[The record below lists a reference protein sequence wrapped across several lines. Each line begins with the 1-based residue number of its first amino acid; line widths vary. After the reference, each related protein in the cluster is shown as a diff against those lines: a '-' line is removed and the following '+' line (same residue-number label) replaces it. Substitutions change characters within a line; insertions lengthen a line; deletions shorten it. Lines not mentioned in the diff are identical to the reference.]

1 MKYYLYDEKTK
12 QFLKEQEGYLDP
24 LETKAQGKNVYIVP
38 PFSTTEK
45 PDLTS
50 LKDNEIL
57 VFNGNKWQIEQEFYV
72 GKIVDCQGERAV
84 KYVTDNDLTFE
95 PCDNG
100 FKIVEKPL
108 PKEKTL
114 EELKEQKHAE
124 LKSIMQTRAAKID
137 EINTSKNY
145 QLNTG
150 GLEYEEDL
158 FAYDDKAL
166 LRISGTILDWQDQI
180 SRGTVQPEDIVQ
192 PWISKANRVHPLS
205 YDQLI
210 ELARLLRQEV
220 QRIVFYGTYLE
231 KLAQAATT
239 LEELDAIVWDY
250 GAASASGIID
260 RLIAGGN
267 QDA

>member
-1 MKYYLYDEKTK
+1 MSEYYPGYIFHDGDDYPEVAAWCNANGCYIKEITPDSEGRRFEIVKIPQKDLDTAKAEK
-12 QFLKEQEGYLDP
+12 
-24 LETKAQGKNVYIVP
+24 I
-38 PFSTTEK
+38 
-45 PDLTS
+45 
-50 LKDNEIL
+50 
-57 VFNGNKWQIEQEFYV
+57 
-72 GKIVDCQGERAV
+72 
-84 KYVTDNDLTFE
+84 
-95 PCDNG
+95 
-100 FKIVEKPL
+100 
-108 PKEKTL
+108 
-114 EELKEQKHAE
+114 AE
-124 LKSIMQTRAAKID
+124 LNAAK
-137 EINTSKNY
+137 NH
-145 QLNTG
+145 QLDTG

-180 SRGTVQPEDIVQ
+180 SRGTVQPADIVQ

-239 LEELDAIVWDY
+239 LAELDAIVWDY

-267 QDA
+267 

>member
-1 MKYYLYDEKTK
+1 MSEYYPGYVFHDGDDYPKVAAWCNANGCYIKELTPDGEGRRFEIVKIPQKDLDTAKAEK
-12 QFLKEQEGYLDP
+12 
-24 LETKAQGKNVYIVP
+24 I
-38 PFSTTEK
+38 
-45 PDLTS
+45 
-50 LKDNEIL
+50 
-57 VFNGNKWQIEQEFYV
+57 
-72 GKIVDCQGERAV
+72 
-84 KYVTDNDLTFE
+84 
-95 PCDNG
+95 
-100 FKIVEKPL
+100 
-108 PKEKTL
+108 
-114 EELKEQKHAE
+114 AE
-124 LKSIMQTRAAKID
+124 LNAAK
-137 EINTSKNY
+137 NH
-145 QLNTG
+145 QLDTG

-180 SRGTVQPEDIVQ
+180 SRGTAKPEDIVQ
-192 PWISKANRVHPLS
+192 PWISKANTVHPLS

-239 LEELDAIVWDY
+239 LDELDAIVWDY

-267 QDA
+267 

>member
-1 MKYYLYDEKTK
+1 MIEYRNLYWDAPDHSRMQAEIKHPD
-12 QFLKEQEGYLDP
+12 FGWIPYCCMEGDTGIGAELWAARAYLDIEEWRDRRD
-24 LETKAQGKNVYIVP
+24 LEQTR
-38 PFSTTEK
+38 
-45 PDLTS
+45 
-50 LKDNEIL
+50 
-57 VFNGNKWQIEQEFYV
+57 
-72 GKIVDCQGERAV
+72 GE
-84 KYVTDNDLTFE
+84 
-95 PCDNG
+95 
-100 FKIVEKPL
+100 KIVE
-108 PKEKTL
+108 
-114 EELKEQKHAE
+114 
-124 LKSIMQTRAAKID
+124 
-137 EINTSKNY
+137 INSAKNY
-145 QLNTG
+145 QLNNG

-180 SRGTVQPEDIVQ
+180 SRGAVQPEDIIQ
-192 PWISKANRVHPLS
+192 PWISKSNRVHPLS

-267 QDA
+267 

>member
-1 MKYYLYDEKTK
+1 MIEYRNLYWDAPDHSRMQAEIKHPD
-12 QFLKEQEGYLDP
+12 FGWIPYCCMEGDTGIGAELWAARAYLDIEEWRDRRD
-24 LETKAQGKNVYIVP
+24 LEQTR
-38 PFSTTEK
+38 SE
-45 PDLTS
+45 
-50 LKDNEIL
+50 
-57 VFNGNKWQIEQEFYV
+57 
-72 GKIVDCQGERAV
+72 
-84 KYVTDNDLTFE
+84 
-95 PCDNG
+95 
-100 FKIVEKPL
+100 KIVE
-108 PKEKTL
+108 
-114 EELKEQKHAE
+114 
-124 LKSIMQTRAAKID
+124 
-137 EINTSKNY
+137 INSAKNY
-145 QLNTG
+145 QLNNG

-180 SRGTVQPEDIVQ
+180 SRGTVKPEDIVQ

-231 KLAQAATT
+231 KLAQAATS

-267 QDA
+267 

>member
-1 MKYYLYDEKTK
+1 MIDYRDLVWGDRDHTFFKGEVDSGELGYGWIPYNFY
-12 QFLKEQEGYLDP
+12 EGD
-24 LETKAQGKNVYIVP
+24 TGI
-38 PFSTTEK
+38 
-45 PDLTS
+45 
-50 LKDNEIL
+50 
-57 VFNGNKWQIEQEFYV
+57 G
-72 GKIVDCQGERAV
+72 
-84 KYVTDNDLTFE
+84 
-95 PCDNG
+95 
-100 FKIVEKPL
+100 
-108 PKEKTL
+108 
-114 EELKEQKHAE
+114 AE
-124 LKSIMQTRAAKID
+124 LWPIRDTLDIAEWTDPRDLEAARADKIAELTAAK
-137 EINTSKNY
+137 NH
-145 QLNTG
+145 QLDTG

-180 SRGTVQPEDIVQ
+180 SRGTVKPEDIVQ
-192 PWISKANRVHPLS
+192 PWISKANTVHPLS

-231 KLAQAATT
+231 KLAQAATS

-267 QDA
+267 

>member
-1 MKYYLYDEKTK
+1 MIEYYPGYIFHDGDDYPEVAAWCNANSCYIKEITPDGDGRRFEIVKIPQKDLDEA
-12 QFLKEQEGYLDP
+12 
-24 LETKAQGKNVYIVP
+24 KADKI
-38 PFSTTEK
+38 TEI
-45 PDLTS
+45 
-50 LKDNEIL
+50 N
-57 VFNGNKWQIEQEFYV
+57 
-72 GKIVDCQGERAV
+72 
-84 KYVTDNDLTFE
+84 
-95 PCDNG
+95 
-100 FKIVEKPL
+100 
-108 PKEKTL
+108 
-114 EELKEQKHAE
+114 
-124 LKSIMQTRAAKID
+124 AAK
-137 EINTSKNY
+137 NR
-145 QLNTG
+145 QLDTG
-150 GLEYEEDL
+150 CLEYMEDL

-180 SRGTVQPEDIVQ
+180 SRGAVQPEDIVQ

>member
-1 MKYYLYDEKTK
+1 MIEYRNLYWDAPDHSRMQAEIKHPD
-12 QFLKEQEGYLDP
+12 FGWIPYCCMEGDTGIGAELWAARAYLDIEEWRDRRD
-24 LETKAQGKNVYIVP
+24 LE
-38 PFSTTEK
+38 
-45 PDLTS
+45 
-50 LKDNEIL
+50 
-57 VFNGNKWQIEQEFYV
+57 
-72 GKIVDCQGERAV
+72 
-84 KYVTDNDLTFE
+84 
-95 PCDNG
+95 
-100 FKIVEKPL
+100 
-108 PKEKTL
+108 
-114 EELKEQKHAE
+114 
-124 LKSIMQTRAAKID
+124 QTRREKIG
-137 EINTSKNY
+137 EINSAKNY
-145 QLNTG
+145 QLNNG

-180 SRGTVQPEDIVQ
+180 SRGTVQPEDIIQ

-239 LEELDAIVWDY
+239 LAELDAIVWDY

-260 RLIAGGN
+260 RLIAGGK
-267 QDA
+267 

>member
-1 MKYYLYDEKTK
+1 MSDYYPGYIFHDGDDYPEVAAWCNANGCYIKEITPDSEGRRFEIVKIPQKDLDTAKAEK
-12 QFLKEQEGYLDP
+12 
-24 LETKAQGKNVYIVP
+24 I
-38 PFSTTEK
+38 
-45 PDLTS
+45 
-50 LKDNEIL
+50 
-57 VFNGNKWQIEQEFYV
+57 
-72 GKIVDCQGERAV
+72 
-84 KYVTDNDLTFE
+84 
-95 PCDNG
+95 
-100 FKIVEKPL
+100 
-108 PKEKTL
+108 
-114 EELKEQKHAE
+114 AE
-124 LKSIMQTRAAKID
+124 LNAAK
-137 EINTSKNY
+137 NH
-145 QLNTG
+145 QLDTG

-180 SRGTVQPEDIVQ
+180 SRGTVQPADIVQ

-231 KLAQAATT
+231 KLAQAAQT

-267 QDA
+267 

>member
-1 MKYYLYDEKTK
+1 MIEYRNLYWDAPDHSRMQAEIKHPD
-12 QFLKEQEGYLDP
+12 FGWIPYCCMEGDTGIGAELWAARAYLDIEEWRDRRD
-24 LETKAQGKNVYIVP
+24 LEQTR
-38 PFSTTEK
+38 SE
-45 PDLTS
+45 
-50 LKDNEIL
+50 
-57 VFNGNKWQIEQEFYV
+57 
-72 GKIVDCQGERAV
+72 
-84 KYVTDNDLTFE
+84 
-95 PCDNG
+95 
-100 FKIVEKPL
+100 KIVE
-108 PKEKTL
+108 
-114 EELKEQKHAE
+114 
-124 LKSIMQTRAAKID
+124 
-137 EINTSKNY
+137 INSAKNY

-180 SRGTVQPEDIVQ
+180 SRGTVKPEDIVQ
-192 PWISKANRVHPLS
+192 PWISKANTVHPLS

-239 LEELDAIVWDY
+239 LAELDAIVWDY

>member
-1 MKYYLYDEKTK
+1 MIEYRNLYWDAPDHSRMQAEIKHPD
-12 QFLKEQEGYLDP
+12 FGWIPYCCMEGDTGIGAELWAARAYLDIEEWRDRRD
-24 LETKAQGKNVYIVP
+24 LE
-38 PFSTTEK
+38 
-45 PDLTS
+45 
-50 LKDNEIL
+50 
-57 VFNGNKWQIEQEFYV
+57 
-72 GKIVDCQGERAV
+72 
-84 KYVTDNDLTFE
+84 
-95 PCDNG
+95 
-100 FKIVEKPL
+100 
-108 PKEKTL
+108 
-114 EELKEQKHAE
+114 
-124 LKSIMQTRAAKID
+124 QTRREKIG
-137 EINTSKNY
+137 EINSAKNY
-145 QLNTG
+145 QLTNG
-150 GLEYEEDL
+150 GLEYMEDL

-180 SRGTVQPEDIVQ
+180 SRGTVQPEDIIQ
-192 PWISKANRVHPLS
+192 PWISKADRVHPLS

-267 QDA
+267 

>member
-1 MKYYLYDEKTK
+1 MIEYRNLYWDAPDHSRMQAEIKHPD
-12 QFLKEQEGYLDP
+12 FGWIPYCCMEGDTGIGAELWAARAYLDIEEWRDRRD
-24 LETKAQGKNVYIVP
+24 LEQTRR
-38 PFSTTEK
+38 E
-45 PDLTS
+45 
-50 LKDNEIL
+50 
-57 VFNGNKWQIEQEFYV
+57 
-72 GKIVDCQGERAV
+72 
-84 KYVTDNDLTFE
+84 
-95 PCDNG
+95 
-100 FKIVEKPL
+100 KIVE
-108 PKEKTL
+108 
-114 EELKEQKHAE
+114 
-124 LKSIMQTRAAKID
+124 
-137 EINTSKNY
+137 INSAKNY
-145 QLNTG
+145 QLNNG

-180 SRGTVQPEDIVQ
+180 SRGTVKPEDIVQ
-192 PWISKANRVHPLS
+192 PWISKANTVHPLS

-239 LEELDAIVWDY
+239 LAELDAIVWDY

-267 QDA
+267 

>member
-1 MKYYLYDEKTK
+1 MIEYRNLYWDAPDHSRMQAEIKHPD
-12 QFLKEQEGYLDP
+12 FGWIPYCCMEGDTGIGAELWAARAYLDIEEWRDRRD
-24 LETKAQGKNVYIVP
+24 LE
-38 PFSTTEK
+38 
-45 PDLTS
+45 
-50 LKDNEIL
+50 
-57 VFNGNKWQIEQEFYV
+57 
-72 GKIVDCQGERAV
+72 
-84 KYVTDNDLTFE
+84 
-95 PCDNG
+95 
-100 FKIVEKPL
+100 
-108 PKEKTL
+108 
-114 EELKEQKHAE
+114 
-124 LKSIMQTRAAKID
+124 QTRREKIG
-137 EINTSKNY
+137 EINAAKNY
-145 QLNTG
+145 QLNNG

-192 PWISKANRVHPLS
+192 PWISKANRVHALS

-231 KLAQAATT
+231 KLAQAATS

-267 QDA
+267 

>member
-1 MKYYLYDEKTK
+1 MIEYRNLYWDAPDHSRMQAEIKHPD
-12 QFLKEQEGYLDP
+12 FGWIPYCCMEGDTGIGAELWAARAYLDIEEWRDRRD
-24 LETKAQGKNVYIVP
+24 LEQTR
-38 PFSTTEK
+38 SE
-45 PDLTS
+45 
-50 LKDNEIL
+50 
-57 VFNGNKWQIEQEFYV
+57 
-72 GKIVDCQGERAV
+72 
-84 KYVTDNDLTFE
+84 
-95 PCDNG
+95 
-100 FKIVEKPL
+100 KIVE
-108 PKEKTL
+108 
-114 EELKEQKHAE
+114 
-124 LKSIMQTRAAKID
+124 
-137 EINTSKNY
+137 INSAKNY
-145 QLNTG
+145 QLNNG

-180 SRGTVQPEDIVQ
+180 SRGAVQPGDIVQ

-239 LEELDAIVWDY
+239 LAELDAIVWDY

>member
-1 MKYYLYDEKTK
+1 MIEYRNLYWDAPDHSRMQAEIKHPD
-12 QFLKEQEGYLDP
+12 FGWIPYCCMEGDTGIGAELWAARAYLDIEEWRDRRD
-24 LETKAQGKNVYIVP
+24 LEQTR
-38 PFSTTEK
+38 SE
-45 PDLTS
+45 
-50 LKDNEIL
+50 
-57 VFNGNKWQIEQEFYV
+57 
-72 GKIVDCQGERAV
+72 
-84 KYVTDNDLTFE
+84 
-95 PCDNG
+95 
-100 FKIVEKPL
+100 KIVE
-108 PKEKTL
+108 
-114 EELKEQKHAE
+114 
-124 LKSIMQTRAAKID
+124 
-137 EINTSKNY
+137 INSAKNY

-150 GLEYEEDL
+150 GMEYEEDL

-192 PWISKANRVHPLS
+192 PWISKADRVHALS
-205 YDQLI
+205 YDHLI

>member
-1 MKYYLYDEKTK
+1 MSEYYPGYV
-12 QFLKEQEGYLDP
+12 FREGDDYP
-24 LETKAQGKNVYIVP
+24 EVASWCNANGCYIVEITPDDDGRRFEIVKIP
-38 PFSTTEK
+38 PKSLDEAKTE
-45 PDLTS
+45 
-50 LKDNEIL
+50 
-57 VFNGNKWQIEQEFYV
+57 
-72 GKIVDCQGERAV
+72 
-84 KYVTDNDLTFE
+84 
-95 PCDNG
+95 
-100 FKIVEKPL
+100 
-108 PKEKTL
+108 
-114 EELKEQKHAE
+114 
-124 LKSIMQTRAAKID
+124 KID
-137 EINTSKNY
+137 EINAAKNK
-145 QLNTG
+145 QLDTG

-180 SRGTVQPEDIVQ
+180 SRGTVKPEDIIQ
-192 PWISKANRVHPLS
+192 PWISKANTVHPLS

-231 KLAQAATT
+231 KLAQAATS
-239 LEELDAIVWDY
+239 LAELDAIVWDY

>member
-1 MKYYLYDEKTK
+1 MSDEKYYPGYIFHDGEDYPEIAAWCNANRCYI
-12 QFLKEQEGYLDP
+12 KEITPDKEG
-24 LETKAQGKNVYIVP
+24 
-38 PFSTTEK
+38 
-45 PDLTS
+45 
-50 LKDNEIL
+50 
-57 VFNGNKWQIEQEFYV
+57 
-72 GKIVDCQGERAV
+72 RR
-84 KYVTDNDLTFE
+84 FE
-95 PCDNG
+95 
-100 FKIVEKPL
+100 IVEVPQKSL
-108 PKEKTL
+108 DEAKAEKI
-114 EELKEQKHAE
+114 AE
-124 LKSIMQTRAAKID
+124 LTAAK
-137 EINTSKNY
+137 NH

-180 SRGTVQPEDIVQ
+180 SRGIVQPEDIIQ
-192 PWISKANRVHPLS
+192 PWISKANRVHALS

-231 KLAQAATT
+231 KLAQAATS
-239 LEELDAIVWDY
+239 LAELDAIVWDY

-267 QDA
+267 

>member
-1 MKYYLYDEKTK
+1 MIEYRNLYWDAPDHSRMQAEIKHPD
-12 QFLKEQEGYLDP
+12 FGWIPYCCMEGDTGIGAELWAARAYLDIEEWRDRRD
-24 LETKAQGKNVYIVP
+24 LEQTRR
-38 PFSTTEK
+38 E
-45 PDLTS
+45 
-50 LKDNEIL
+50 
-57 VFNGNKWQIEQEFYV
+57 
-72 GKIVDCQGERAV
+72 
-84 KYVTDNDLTFE
+84 
-95 PCDNG
+95 
-100 FKIVEKPL
+100 KIVE
-108 PKEKTL
+108 
-114 EELKEQKHAE
+114 
-124 LKSIMQTRAAKID
+124 
-137 EINTSKNY
+137 INSAKNY
-145 QLNTG
+145 QLNNG

-180 SRGTVQPEDIVQ
+180 SRGTVKPEDIIQ
-192 PWISKANRVHPLS
+192 PWISKANTVHPLS

-239 LEELDAIVWDY
+239 LAELDAIVWDY

-267 QDA
+267 

>member
-1 MKYYLYDEKTK
+1 MIEYYPGYIFHDGDDYPEVAAWCNANGCYI
-12 QFLKEQEGYLDP
+12 KEITPDKEG
-24 LETKAQGKNVYIVP
+24 
-38 PFSTTEK
+38 
-45 PDLTS
+45 
-50 LKDNEIL
+50 
-57 VFNGNKWQIEQEFYV
+57 
-72 GKIVDCQGERAV
+72 RR
-84 KYVTDNDLTFE
+84 FE
-95 PCDNG
+95 
-100 FKIVEKPL
+100 IVEIP
-108 PKEKTL
+108 PKSLDEAKAD
-114 EELKEQKHAE
+114 KIAE
-124 LKSIMQTRAAKID
+124 LNAAK
-137 EINTSKNY
+137 NN
-145 QLNTG
+145 QLNNG

-180 SRGTVQPEDIVQ
+180 SRGTVQPEDIIQ
-192 PWISKANRVHPLS
+192 PWISKANTVHALS
-205 YDQLI
+205 YDRLI

-267 QDA
+267 RDA

>member
-1 MKYYLYDEKTK
+1 MSEYYPGYIFHDGDDYPEIAAWCNANRCYI
-12 QFLKEQEGYLDP
+12 KELTPDADGRRFEIMEVPQKD
-24 LETKAQGKNVYIVP
+24 LEAARA
-38 PFSTTEK
+38 
-45 PDLTS
+45 D
-50 LKDNEIL
+50 
-57 VFNGNKWQIEQEFYV
+57 
-72 GKIVDCQGERAV
+72 KI
-84 KYVTDNDLTFE
+84 
-95 PCDNG
+95 
-100 FKIVEKPL
+100 
-108 PKEKTL
+108 
-114 EELKEQKHAE
+114 AE
-124 LKSIMQTRAAKID
+124 LTAA
-137 EINTSKNY
+137 KNY
-145 QLNTG
+145 QLNNG
-150 GLEYEEDL
+150 GLEYMEDL

-180 SRGTVQPEDIVQ
+180 SRGTVQPEDIIQ

-260 RLIAGGN
+260 RLIAAGGN
-267 QDA
+267 

>member
-1 MKYYLYDEKTK
+1 MIEYRNLYWDAPDHSRMQAEIKHPD
-12 QFLKEQEGYLDP
+12 FGWIPYCCMEGDTGIGAELWAARAYLDIEEWRDRRD
-24 LETKAQGKNVYIVP
+24 LEQTR
-38 PFSTTEK
+38 SE
-45 PDLTS
+45 
-50 LKDNEIL
+50 
-57 VFNGNKWQIEQEFYV
+57 
-72 GKIVDCQGERAV
+72 
-84 KYVTDNDLTFE
+84 
-95 PCDNG
+95 
-100 FKIVEKPL
+100 KIVE
-108 PKEKTL
+108 
-114 EELKEQKHAE
+114 
-124 LKSIMQTRAAKID
+124 
-137 EINTSKNY
+137 INSAKNY
-145 QLNTG
+145 QLNNG

-180 SRGTVQPEDIVQ
+180 SRGTVQPEDIIQ

-231 KLAQAATT
+231 KLAQAATS
-239 LEELDAIVWDY
+239 LAELDAIVWDY
-250 GAASASGIID
+250 GAASASGIIE

>member
-1 MKYYLYDEKTK
+1 MSEYYPGYIFHDGEDYPEVAAWCNANGCYI
-12 QFLKEQEGYLDP
+12 KEITPDGDGRRFEIAEIPQKDLDAA
-24 LETKAQGKNVYIVP
+24 K
-38 PFSTTEK
+38 S
-45 PDLTS
+45 D
-50 LKDNEIL
+50 
-57 VFNGNKWQIEQEFYV
+57 
-72 GKIVDCQGERAV
+72 KI
-84 KYVTDNDLTFE
+84 
-95 PCDNG
+95 
-100 FKIVEKPL
+100 
-108 PKEKTL
+108 
-114 EELKEQKHAE
+114 AE
-124 LKSIMQTRAAKID
+124 LNAAK
-137 EINTSKNY
+137 NR

-192 PWISKANRVHPLS
+192 PWISKANNVHPLS

-267 QDA
+267 

>member
-1 MKYYLYDEKTK
+1 MSEYYPGYVFHDDDNYPEVAAWCNENGCYI
-12 QFLKEQEGYLDP
+12 KEI
-24 LETKAQGKNVYIVP
+24 T
-38 PFSTTEK
+38 
-45 PDLTS
+45 PDG
-50 LKDNEIL
+50 D
-57 VFNGNKWQIEQEFYV
+57 G
-72 GKIVDCQGERAV
+72 RR
-84 KYVTDNDLTFE
+84 FE
-95 PCDNG
+95 
-100 FKIVEKPL
+100 IVEIP
-108 PKEKTL
+108 
-114 EELKEQKHAE
+114 QKSLDEAKADKIAE
-124 LKSIMQTRAAKID
+124 LNAAK
-137 EINTSKNY
+137 NK

-150 GLEYEEDL
+150 GLEYMEDL

-180 SRGTVQPEDIVQ
+180 SRGTVQPEDIIQ
-192 PWISKANRVHPLS
+192 PWISRANRVHPLS

-231 KLAQAATT
+231 KLAQAATS
-239 LEELDAIVWDY
+239 LAELDAIVWDY